1 MSPNFPRSHSLQ
13 ETRGGSTLA
22 RIDALGAAAYLESTN
37 PANNGRYHSAGFA
50 PRAEITMPTGHVVTT
65 MWRPAR

>member
-1 MSPNFPRSHSLQ
+1 MGLLA
-13 ETRGGSTLA
+13 GTLA